1 MGWGRTDIY
10 KAVAHAH
17 ARETRARTYALCVAR
32 VMSAYGL
39 DMLTKRFQ
47 VFHLN
52 LSCQSAPY

>member
-17 ARETRARTYALCVAR
+17 ARETRARTYTLYVAR

-39 DMLTKRFQ
+39 DMLTNRSY
-47 VFHLN
+47 VFHIS

>member
-1 MGWGRTDIY
+1 MGWGRTDTC

-17 ARETRARTYALCVAR
+17 ARETRARTYALCAAR

-39 DMLTKRFQ
+39 DMLANQ
-47 VFHLN
+47 SYVFHIS